1 MLALGFTAIASLG
14 DRVRLAG
21 RCGGTDYLS
30 GALGCDGAP
39 MKKVEEYRAHA
50 EECRLMAARARTPR
64 EKDMLI
70 NMAATWESVAV
81 DRQARIARQKRMA
94 ELGNGA
100 AASIPIDHLNA
111 SNDD

>member
-1 MLALGFTAIASLG
+1 
-14 DRVRLAG
+14 
-21 RCGGTDYLS
+21 
-30 GALGCDGAP
+30 

-50 EECRLMAARARTPR
+50 EECRSMAGRARTPR

-81 DRQARIARQKRMA
+81 DREARIARQKRMA
-94 ELGNGA
+94 EIESGA